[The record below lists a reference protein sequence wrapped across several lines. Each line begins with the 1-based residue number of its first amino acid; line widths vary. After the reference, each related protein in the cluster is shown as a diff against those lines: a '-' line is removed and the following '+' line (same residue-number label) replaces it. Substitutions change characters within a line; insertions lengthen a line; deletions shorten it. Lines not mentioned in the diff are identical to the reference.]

1 MAEFVSAM
9 KASDLAEGTM
19 SAVDLKG
26 SHILLSKIGG
36 VVYAVSGICTHEET
50 DLARGFVLEDRV
62 ICPLHLSQFDLRTG
76 QVMNP
81 PAEVPL
87 QRFNVK
93 IEGDTVF
100 VEV

>member
-1 MAEFVSAM
+1 M
-9 KASDLAEGTM
+9 KVTDLAEGTM

-36 VVYAVSGICTHEET
+36 AIYAVSGICTHEET
-50 DLARGFVLEDRV
+50 DLARGFVLEERV

-81 PAEVPL
+81 PAEIPL

-93 IEGDTVF
+93 IEDETIF